1 MTPGETYATVDD
13 VAALWR
19 PLSQEEKERVAKLLP
34 VVSDSLRQEAK
45 NRGRDLDCMIE
56 SGAVLESVAKAVTV
70 DIVARAIMT
79 PTATPGDMGPM
90 SQYSQS
96 ALGYTV
102 SGTFLVP
109 GGGLFIKTAE
119 LARLGLCRQRIG
131 VIDLYAPR
139 RDCDPAG
146 KECDRGS

>member
-1 MTPGETYATVDD
+1 MKPGDAYATPEE

-19 PLSQEEKERVAKLLP
+19 ALSQEEKDRVARLLP

-45 NRGRDLDCMIE
+45 NRRRDLDKMIE
-56 SGAVLESVAKAVTV
+56 DGEVLQSVVKSVTV

-79 PTATPGDMGPM
+79 PTTTAGDMGPM
-90 SQYSQS
+90 SQFSQS
-96 ALGYTV
+96 ALGYTM

-109 GGGLFIKTAE
+109 GGGLFIKDAE
-119 LARLGLCRQRIG
+119 LARLGLRRQRIG
-131 VIDLYAPR
+131 VIDLYAQG

-146 KECDRGS
+146 EGGHG